1 MFVKT
6 NNHFV
11 DVTELR
17 RKQESIDYKNFKI
30 RLKEVN
36 PLEFIDSNLHSISSS
51 LVSLAENI
59 KLTVT
64 MQNNSGQ

>member
-30 RLKEVN
+30 LLKEVN
-36 PLEFIDSNLHSISSS
+36 PLEFIDSNLHSISSG